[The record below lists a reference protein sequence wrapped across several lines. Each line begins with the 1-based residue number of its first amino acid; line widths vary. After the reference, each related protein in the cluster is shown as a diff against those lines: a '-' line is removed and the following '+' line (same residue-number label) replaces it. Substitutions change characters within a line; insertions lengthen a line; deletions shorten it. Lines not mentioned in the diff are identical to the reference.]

1 MQSTKHNQ
9 QRIDVARATA
19 VKALGEASGV
29 EYQRMVLERLSE
41 GIQLNAEKKEEA
53 AHIAHSMLMQLM
65 IGRMVRPEAQRDDG
79 DCVFRSMLTNEKEY
93 WGDQEGSLR
102 KAGLE
107 AREVVAYFVE
117 CRDAPN
123 KNAEEVKN

>member
-1 MQSTKHNQ
+1 
-9 QRIDVARATA
+9 
-19 VKALGEASGV
+19 
-29 EYQRMVLERLSE
+29 
-41 GIQLNAEKKEEA
+41 
-53 AHIAHSMLMQLM
+53 
-65 IGRMVRPEAQRDDG
+65 
-79 DCVFRSMLTNEKEY
+79 
-93 WGDQEGSLR
+93 LR